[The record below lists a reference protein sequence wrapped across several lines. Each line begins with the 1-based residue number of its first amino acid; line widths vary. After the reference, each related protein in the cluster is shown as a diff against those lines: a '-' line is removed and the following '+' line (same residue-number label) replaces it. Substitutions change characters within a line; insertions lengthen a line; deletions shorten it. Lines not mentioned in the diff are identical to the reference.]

1 MDLLE
6 APNAPYWNKVAE
18 AAATGVKASISK
30 GIGGLFKAAD
40 CTGGKV
46 VLSGDVTKV
55 KLAKLRKECLGRT
68 ADTVLALSPDLYA
81 ETLALF
87 DTNVIGDSNAIR
99 NGYVGNLYG
108 FKAVIQLND
117 LPTGV
122 IGAIIPSN
130 AVAIASRAVTV
141 GDPSCYSEVGAASD
155 EFGFTLT
162 FLRHGSA
169 AKGKGFLNATSLW
182 GAALVQPS
190 KIKYI
195 SAS

>member
-68 ADTVLALSPDLYA
+68 ADTVLALSPV
-81 ETLALF
+81 
-87 DTNVIGDSNAIR
+87 VIKLTKDHFSPSSSGSIAVQSHR
-99 NGYVGNLYG
+99 
-108 FKAVIQLND
+108 KA
-117 LPTGV
+117 G
-122 IGAIIPSN
+122 
-130 AVAIASRAVTV
+130 
-141 GDPSCYSEVGAASD
+141 
-155 EFGFTLT
+155 
-162 FLRHGSA
+162 
-169 AKGKGFLNATSLW
+169 
-182 GAALVQPS
+182 
-190 KIKYI
+190 
-195 SAS
+195 